1 MKFNDYLQEELG
13 PNTKLDGDQKI
24 YEFLQEISGM
34 LQNNYLLAY
43 LKELDA
49 RKAYP
54 FGKKIKYLSRI
65 DDIQERLDSL
75 AEDVG
80 EVTFDENAE

>member
-1 MKFNDYLQEELG
+1 MKFNDYLQEEYG

-24 YEFLQEISGM
+24 YEFLQEVSGM

-43 LKELDA
+43 LKKLDEK
-49 RKAYP
+49 KAYP
-54 FGKKIKYLSRI
+54 FGKKIKYLARI

-75 AEDVG
+75 AEDIG
-80 EVTFDENAE
+80 EVTYDENAE

>member
-43 LKELDA
+43 LK
-49 RKAYP
+49 
-54 FGKKIKYLSRI
+54 
-65 DDIQERLDSL
+65 
-75 AEDVG
+75 
-80 EVTFDENAE
+80 